1 MSKAKIVKLFVSS
14 LIACVTGGMLV
25 AIAFAAFPT
34 DVFVMNGSNIVAVHG
49 SATAWAIFALG
60 VVGGLIL
67 VGAAIAGFAAWI
79 GALLNTAT
87 LERKRWFIV
96 LALAGVFNCGLLG
109 VFIYLIGRPDR
120 AFDARSATIEG
131 GTSVANAA

>member
-14 LIACVTGGMLV
+14 LIACVTGGILV

-49 SATAWAIFALG
+49 SATAWAILALG
-60 VVGGLIL
+60 GVGAFIL

-79 GALLNTAT
+79 GALLNTAA
-87 LERKRWFIV
+87 LQRKRWFV
-96 LALAGVFNCGLLG
+96 ALALFGVFNCGLLG
-109 VFIYLIGRPDR
+109 VFIYVVGRPDR
-120 AFDARSATIEG
+120 VRQTATASPLAPAASAY
-131 GTSVANAA
+131 